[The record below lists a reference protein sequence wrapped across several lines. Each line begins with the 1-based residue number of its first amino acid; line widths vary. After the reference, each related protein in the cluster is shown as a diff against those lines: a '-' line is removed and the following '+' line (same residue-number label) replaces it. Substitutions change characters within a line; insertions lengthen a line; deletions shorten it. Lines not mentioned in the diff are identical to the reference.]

1 MRQNILMERKNVKL
15 SSVEWLSSYLNNKI
29 ILNIKR
35 ITIPIVILNTKEKYC
50 IFRTKW
56 NGENDEEIIYGK
68 IESK

>member
-50 IFRTKW
+50 IFRTK
-56 NGENDEEIIYGK
+56 
-68 IESK
+68 